1 MTSSQLR
8 TATSRV
14 KQKLATIKTQMA
26 DASRIDVLGPLVRA
40 RDVRKA
46 WKALNTDRQR
56 AVIDALM
63 TIRIMPPSRGTR
75 TFRPEMMIIEP
86 R

>member
-8 TATSRV
+8 SAASRV
-14 KQKLATIKTQMA
+14 KQKLATIETQMA
-26 DASRIDVLGPLVRA
+26 DAGRIDVLGPLVRA

-63 TIRIMPPSRGTR
+63 TIGIMPPGRGT
-75 TFRPEMMIIEP
+75 
-86 R
+86 